1 MVLEAKRKRK
11 QKADKSDKP
20 VKHSKAEKQR
30 LRVHQQH
37 NKLREQR
44 IMLQQQYDRDRQLRL
59 QDQQQRLQDQQQRLQ
74 DQQQLIQDQ
83 QDRLPQKKRVQK
95 KQAQPANLILKDTP
109 CSICLSDSIEDPV
122 VLVECGHIF
131 CFDCCKFMTRPPN
144 ICCPKCRCVSE
155 VARKLFF

>member
-1 MVLEAKRKRK
+1 MVLEEKRKRK
-11 QKADKSDKP
+11 QKADKPAKP
-20 VKHSKAEKQR
+20 TKAEKQR
-30 LRVHQQH
+30 LRAHQEH

-44 IMLQQQYDRDRQLRL
+44 IRLQQRYDQDRQQRLQDRQQRL

-74 DQQQLIQDQ
+74 EQRVQDQ
-83 QDRLPQKKRVQK
+83 HRPQKKHVLEPEKRD
-95 KQAQPANLILKDTP
+95 LILKDTP